1 MSHANTVNELFTIAQ
16 MGEESIESILSISKE
31 EQFSNYLRKL
41 AKSYQDVMYRCK
53 NILNRAGKEEKGLNG
68 FEKVRTDFMINMQ
81 SLNDDSTSHLAEMMM
96 NGTVMGIIKT
106 VRLLNHE
113 ENKEIKTLE
122 KELLNIEETSLESLK
137 QFL

>member
-1 MSHANTVNELFTIAQ
+1 MSHANTVNELFAIAQ